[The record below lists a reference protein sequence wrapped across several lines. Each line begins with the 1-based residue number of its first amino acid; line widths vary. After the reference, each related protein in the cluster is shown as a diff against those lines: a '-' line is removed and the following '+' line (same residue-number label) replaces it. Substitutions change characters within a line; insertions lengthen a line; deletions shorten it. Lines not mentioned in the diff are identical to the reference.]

1 MLVYPCL
8 SPVALMSVPPCSIS
22 TLQGYSGRFRVCRL
36 LQVTKGL
43 RGLLVVK
50 DKKVRWKDIKAQRIM
65 KIKRFV
71 AEVRINVDYVFHIGC
86 GLHLCFVRTW
96 HNTMM

>member
-1 MLVYPCL
+1 MLVYPCQ
-8 SPVALMSVPPCSIS
+8 SPVALMSVSPCPLSA
-22 TLQGYSGRFRVCRL
+22 LQGCNDRFRVCRL
-36 LQVTKGL
+36 LS
-43 RGLLVVK
+43 GLLVVK

-65 KIKRFV
+65 KIKRVV
-71 AEVRINVDYVFHIGC
+71 AGVRINADYVFHIGC

>member
-1 MLVYPCL
+1 M
-8 SPVALMSVPPCSIS
+8 
-22 TLQGYSGRFRVCRL
+22 
-36 LQVTKGL
+36 
-43 RGLLVVK
+43 K

-65 KIKRFV
+65 KIKRVV
-71 AEVRINVDYVFHIGC
+71 AEVRINADYVFHIGC

>member
-1 MLVYPCL
+1 M
-8 SPVALMSVPPCSIS
+8 
-22 TLQGYSGRFRVCRL
+22 
-36 LQVTKGL
+36 
-43 RGLLVVK
+43 LVVK

-65 KIKRFV
+65 KIKRVV